1 MKLGSLGRI
10 SLLMTIN
17 CYMHGCSMDGKMWNK
32 REFHE
37 PRNSEND
44 GYKLL
49 REGKCCLTVLPNSL
63 SLGNELTLDV
73 MMYIPGCL
81 T

>member
-1 MKLGSLGRI
+1 MLNI
-10 SLLMTIN
+10 IINDNQLLHAWLQ
-17 CYMHGCSMDGKMWNK
+17 HGWKDVEQV

-44 GYKLL
+44 GCKLL

-63 SLGNELTLDV
+63 CLGNELTLDV